1 MSFSL
6 ATTKEII
13 STIVTNFETAIG
25 QTVPLSDKAFLRVL
39 ATNMGLVFT
48 ALKKFTVEKSRQNLA
63 ETATADDLELI
74 GSNYGVNKTAAVAA
88 VVTID
93 TTGTNGTDIT
103 PLMTYVADFS
113 GVRYIPTETVTV
125 AGGVATVTVQA
136 ETTGEDGNLT
146 AGDTLTIESQVAGLS
161 AAAEYNATTTTGV
174 DREDEDTYRRRVLTE
189 IRTVGGGGNSAD
201 YRTWGEA
208 VAGVAAIYPYAGRPA
223 SEGTDLP
230 GDRTLFVKASTG
242 DGTADTTLKNLVR
255 SEVNTDPDTGLSRV
269 PLGMPDA
276 TLFVESITLTG
287 LNVEIENLDFPAG
300 QEADVKTRVEAA
312 LTAYL
317 ADVYPWVSGLDLDTD
332 VNDTITGV
340 SIANAIQPVLDVTG
354 SFATRVRVKT
364 VSPAAYVD
372 SYEVDEGELVEL
384 NTLSWTSV

>member
-1 MSFSL
+1 
-6 ATTKEII
+6 
-13 STIVTNFETAIG
+13 
-25 QTVPLSDKAFLRVL
+25 
-39 ATNMGLVFT
+39 
-48 ALKKFTVEKSRQNLA
+48 
-63 ETATADDLELI
+63 
-74 GSNYGVNKTAAVAA
+74 
-88 VVTID
+88 
-93 TTGTNGTDIT
+93 
-103 PLMTYVADFS
+103 
-113 GVRYIPTETVTV
+113 
-125 AGGVATVTVQA
+125 
-136 ETTGEDGNLT
+136 
-146 AGDTLTIESQVAGLS
+146 
-161 AAAEYNATTTTGV
+161 
-174 DREDEDTYRRRVLTE
+174 
-189 IRTVGGGGNSAD
+189 
-201 YRTWGEA
+201 
-208 VAGVAAIYPYAGRPA
+208 
-223 SEGTDLP
+223 
-230 GDRTLFVKASTG
+230 
-242 DGTADTTLKNLVR
+242 
-255 SEVNTDPDTGLSRV
+255 
-269 PLGMPDA
+269 MPDA